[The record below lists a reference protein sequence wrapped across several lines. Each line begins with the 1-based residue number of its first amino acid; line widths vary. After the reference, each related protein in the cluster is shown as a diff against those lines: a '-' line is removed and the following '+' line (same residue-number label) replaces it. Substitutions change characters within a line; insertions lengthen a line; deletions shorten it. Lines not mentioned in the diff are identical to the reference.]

1 MKKTYL
7 LDGLCCANC
16 AAKMEGL
23 AQETPGVKTAAVNF
37 MTQKMAIE
45 FEPGADAG
53 TVMKAVKE
61 RCEKVDAEAQVLI

>member
-1 MKKTYL
+1 MKKKFKL
-7 LDGLCCANC
+7 QDLDCANC

-53 TVMKAVKE
+53 TGYEAVEGTLRKS
-61 RCEKVDAEAQVLI
+61 RCRRLRS

>member
-1 MKKTYL
+1 MKKTL
-7 LDGLCCANC
+7 CNRCRLCQLCRQDG
-16 AAKMEGL
+16 GL

-53 TVMKAVKE
+53 TVMKASRNAAKKSMQ
-61 RCEKVDAEAQVLI
+61 RLRS

>member
-1 MKKTYL
+1 
-7 LDGLCCANC
+7 
-16 AAKMEGL
+16 MEGL

-53 TVMKAVKE
+53 TVMKASRNAAKKSMQ
-61 RCEKVDAEAQVLI
+61 RLRS